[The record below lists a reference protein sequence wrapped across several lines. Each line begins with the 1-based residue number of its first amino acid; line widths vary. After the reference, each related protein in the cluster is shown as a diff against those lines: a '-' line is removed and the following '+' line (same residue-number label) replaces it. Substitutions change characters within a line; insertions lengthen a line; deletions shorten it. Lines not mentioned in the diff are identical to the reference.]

1 MKQLDGP
8 PERDTLISLK
18 NSVRELLGGSPRPIG
33 KKYNRPMLGASRESR
48 RVRAMSHR
56 AGSIWASEG
65 ARKPAAK
72 AGKGGKN
79 APAGRACRMPA
90 AFIGGVRLFRTLLA

>member
-33 KKYNRPMLGASRESR
+33 KKYNRPML
-48 RVRAMSHR
+48 
-56 AGSIWASEG
+56 
-65 ARKPAAK
+65 
-72 AGKGGKN
+72 
-79 APAGRACRMPA
+79 
-90 AFIGGVRLFRTLLA
+90 